1 MRGLLST
8 KSRNSKHSRCHY
20 EKKCSLGRP
29 RPDGRPS
36 LLNILSLRLVQW
48 REVPE
53 DATVADVDMLAVE
66 SFETEV
72 FDHIFVASVGGSKM
86 TGLHLLF
93 HFRFSDE
100 VETRAIGGRKVN
112 LVGVIEFVARRG
124 HAAGEEVDGFEREE
138 RRAGR
143 GHLFDLRGDP
153 LVLRPMRN
161 AAETIEIAAETECS
175 DREGYRDRPRGP
187 GELREAG
194 TYGIQA
200 GGGENCEVR
209 DGEQEVLR
217 KGRAREADLYR
228 ERHGEP
234 RAQVELRL
242 YFSCPGA
249 SARDVEEAE
258 HREQPQYERWRG
270 IDPGEEHFEIVPE
283 RFWPVDFA
291 KRCVVLDHVEP
302 RFARSA
308 GEEVEH
314 RRKRNHDGRY
324 ERGGLCR
331 PSAVAIIHP
340 YP

>member
-8 KSRNSKHSRCHY
+8 KSRNSKHSRRHY

-86 TGLHLLF
+86 AGLHLLF

-143 GHLFDLRGDP
+143 GHRFDLRGDP

-161 AAETIEIAAETECS
+161 AAETIEIAAAT
-175 DREGYRDRPRGP
+175 GH
-187 GELREAG
+187 A
-194 TYGIQA
+194 
-200 GGGENCEVR
+200 
-209 DGEQEVLR
+209 
-217 KGRAREADLYR
+217 GRASCERREPMAYR
-228 ERHGEP
+228 P
-234 RAQVELRL
+234 A
-242 YFSCPGA
+242 A
-249 SARDVEEAE
+249 ART
-258 HREQPQYERWRG
+258 
-270 IDPGEEHFEIVPE
+270 
-283 RFWPVDFA
+283 
-291 KRCVVLDHVEP
+291 
-302 RFARSA
+302 AR
-308 GEEVEH
+308 
-314 RRKRNHDGRY
+314 
-324 ERGGLCR
+324 
-331 PSAVAIIHP
+331 
-340 YP
+340 